1 MTDLNIP
8 TFLARKET
16 EAEAEARRKKNAPK
30 DNSKGLK
37 VVTPPD
43 PKITAAIAKD
53 FAETKKK
60 EKLDAVKADVERLK
74 DGKTDPFKNV
84 KAFVANGQAAQKAVD
99 KVIAGAKAN
108 KAPTKKVLPKKAG
121 KLVEKAI
128 KARDELAAKAKA
140 AISATNGKTPAK
152 PAKKTSKGRYDWAAA
167 EEAAKKG
174 KIPETPDFSAN
185 THKCYRPRLDEIVKL
200 VKAKNVKALK
210 AMKDSDFRKDGSP
223 LIMNRYRK
231 LAITALEA

>member
-43 PKITAAIAKD
+43 PKISAAIAKD

-60 EKLDAVKADVERLK
+60 EKLDDVKK
-74 DGKTDPFKNV
+74 
-84 KAFVANGQAAQKAVD
+84 FVANGQAAQKAAD
-99 KVIAGAKAN
+99 KAVSDFGKSFAKGGKAVAAANAKTAKEIAKA
-108 KAPTKKVLPKKAG
+108 KLPKKAG
-121 KLVEKAI
+121 KIVEKAI